1 MERSAAAGG
10 GRRRR
15 AAPPFRTRRGFP
27 SAPGPGRPAPPPPA
41 SAPPP
46 PAPPSPGTRPPRS
59 RRAPAIAAAPT
70 PPCDGRGA
78 PSRERRAS
86 VPRPLFRGR
95 DHSRR
100 GEGPTAPRRQEA
112 KRPVLPAG
120 PRPAP
125 ASPPAPLGC
134 SLRVEHTALL
144 SSFLNIFFR
153 IPLFFGPPLR
163 GEGTWGRPPGLVGSW
178 VSCCAFPVSSTSVC
192 SHGARG
198 VRTKSRSG
206 TLVRLHSSSAGA
218 ASRLCLGFWVV
229 ASPGRAP
236 GPAPVPAQGW
246 EGADAAPRD
255 APGDGE

>member
-1 MERSAAAGG
+1 MPPAARPSAADSGERGAASRRRSPGPASPQRRVLHFVSAAWSVRRPRAAEG
-10 GRRRR
+10 AAGRRRHFVPAGASR
-15 AAPPFRTRRGFP
+15 P
-27 SAPGPGRPAPPPPA
+27 RPAPAAPLRRLPPRH
-41 SAPPP
+41 PP

-70 PPCDGRGA
+70 PPSDGRGA

-134 SLRVEHTALL
+134 SLRAEHTALL

-153 IPLFFGPPLR
+153 IPPFFGPPLR
-163 GEGTWGRPPGLVGSW
+163 GEGTWGRPPGLVGAG
-178 VSCCAFPVSSTSVC
+178 CPA
-192 SHGARG
+192 AR
-198 VRTKSRSG
+198 
-206 TLVRLHSSSAGA
+206 
-218 ASRLCLGFWVV
+218 
-229 ASPGRAP
+229 P
-236 GPAPVPAQGW
+236 Q
-246 EGADAAPRD
+246 
-255 APGDGE
+255 